1 MSLDATKV
9 GRRYGP
15 YLYEVGGQKLR
26 EFAQAITGG
35 VPSPSLPGEPL
46 PPAYESGAIAPPS
59 FANVFAIVPFFRAC
73 TDPELGIDPLML
85 VHGEQSYDFLAP
97 VRAGDR
103 LETIGTIAEVL
114 DKPGKKLVVVTTETK
129 NAAGALVVR
138 ARFTAVV
145 IV

>member
-1 MSLDATKV
+1 MSLDATRV

-15 YLYEVGGQKLR
+15 YLYEVGAEKLR

-35 VPSPSLPGEPL
+35 VPSPSIPGEPL
-46 PPAYESGAIAPPS
+46 PAPYEAGAIAPPS

-73 TDPELGIDPLML
+73 TDPELGIDPLAL
-85 VHGEQSYDFLAP
+85 VHGEQAYEFVAP

-103 LETIGTIAEVL
+103 LATIGTIAEVI

-129 NAAGALVVR
+129 NDAGAVVVR